1 MESKSAAS
9 SSLAP
14 IHDSV
19 EVRPEEFP
27 AYHLRALGEVA
38 CGRAKGPFHLIMA
51 SLPGTGLALFLRDAA
66 NPVHT
71 VRLGPAPTT
80 EREIREFV
88 FNADEAWEA
97 LLKIL
102 WSTAPQIITEVF
114 DKVAA
119 TILQDVFAA
128 TAEVV
133 DAIWLIRWIKFRAEC
148 PRLGFDEAQRLY
160 GSTPALDLSGE
171 GPIIDWEELSAL
183 IGADAGF
190 EHRKRIT
197 QRLFEEEL
205 NDALERFA
213 GGVNAAFLSA
223 WTKRAGS

>member
-1 MESKSAAS
+1 MESKSAAP
-9 SSLAP
+9 SSLAST
-14 IHDSV
+14 DGSV

-27 AYHLRALGEVA
+27 VYHLRALGEVA
-38 CGRAKGPFHLIMA
+38 CGRANGPFHLVMV

-71 VRLGPAPTT
+71 VSLGPAPAT
-80 EREIREFV
+80 EREIRELV
-88 FNADEAWEA
+88 LNTDEAWEE
-97 LLKIL
+97 LLKML
-102 WSTAPQIITEVF
+102 WATVPQMITEAL

-133 DAIWLIRWIKFRAEC
+133 DAIWLIRWTRFRAEC

-171 GPIIDWEELSAL
+171 GPTVDWEELSAL

-190 EHRKRIT
+190 ERRKKIT
-197 QRLFEEEL
+197 QHLFEEDL

-223 WTKRAGS
+223 WMKRAGL